1 MELIT
6 KSPEETKELGKKFAT
21 SLIEGKRKTLT
32 VGLVGELGSGKTTF
46 TQGFAQGLGIKKRV
60 ISPTYILIR
69 EYQLKGR
76 FKAFYHVDLYRLEE
90 RVSEEAKEMGI
101 FDLWEK
107 EGNIVLIE
115 WAEKISDIIP
125 ENAYEIN
132 FEVVDEQERKITI
145 HKKL

>member
-6 KSPEETKELGKKFAT
+6 KSPEETKELGKKFAA

-32 VGLVGELGSGKTTF
+32 VGLVGKLGSGKTTF

-69 EYQLKGR
+69 EYELKGR
-76 FKAFYHVDLYRLEE
+76 FKSFYHIDLYRLEE
-90 RVSEEAKEMGI
+90 EVSKEAGQMGI
-101 FDLWEK
+101 FDLWER

-115 WAEKISDIIP
+115 WAEKISNIIP
-125 ENAYEIN
+125 KSAYRIN
-132 FEVVDEQERKITI
+132 FEVIDEQERKITI
-145 HKKL
+145 DKKL